1 MMARRRW
8 PRPMPGSSRK
18 PSPSGPRW
26 AMESFIA
33 ARMPGSIGLVP
44 FVSKMPESPHIGSDH
59 AVLDIV
65 DQRPPVLPQ
74 RRTHTFHLE
83 DRKALRRG
91 LAIGR
96 AVAQPGDD
104 DMAQARQEPVQ

>member
-8 PRPMPGSSRK
+8 PSPMPGSSRK

-33 ARMPGSIGLVP
+33 ARVPGSIGRKP
-44 FVSKMPESPHIGSDH
+44 FVSKIPERPHMSLDYT
-59 AVLDIV
+59 VLDIV
-65 DQRPPVLPQ
+65 DQRPPILTQ
-74 RRTHTFHLE
+74 GRADTLHLE
-83 DRKALRRG
+83 DRQPLRRG

-96 AVAQPGDD
+96 AVAQ
-104 DMAQARQEPVQ
+104 